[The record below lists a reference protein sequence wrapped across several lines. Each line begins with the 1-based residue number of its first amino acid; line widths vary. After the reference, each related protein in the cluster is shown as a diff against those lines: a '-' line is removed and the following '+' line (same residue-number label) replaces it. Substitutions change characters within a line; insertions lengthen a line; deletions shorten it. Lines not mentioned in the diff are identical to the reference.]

1 MNLLNKLLY
10 TTHITHLFT
19 TLCFYIN
26 RWVRLINDGIK
37 KMTLSNVQLNNAI
50 VNRDVSSQSLTT
62 QGSSAANTISA
73 FKPYNSGVKTSL
85 QMSHQANYFASLTQ
99 ACKDSYDKYQREN
112 ANINP
117 LSLKSLSKLD
127 KILEEDNKE
136 GNIRKVKRDN
146 SKAFEPVDFLA

>member
-99 ACKDSYDKYQREN
+99 ACKDSYDK
-112 ANINP
+112 
-117 LSLKSLSKLD
+117 
-127 KILEEDNKE
+127 
-136 GNIRKVKRDN
+136 
-146 SKAFEPVDFLA
+146 